1 MKRVIA
7 HDLQT
12 KHAGVEM
19 FAWTFHGIINLS
31 LCTLALLHLFHSLK
45 SMITDC
51 FTGSVG
57 ITPHLLQHCAPGS
70 AQRWGPKISAAEVFI
85 LLRFNVFC
93 HCLCQ
98 VEEISICF
106 ILCTTVT
113 YYALLFLTIQ
123 CYCYWLDN
131 WKGV

>member
-1 MKRVIA
+1 VKRVIA

-45 SMITDC
+45 SMIR
-51 FTGSVG
+51 
-57 ITPHLLQHCAPGS
+57 LLHWVSGHHAPPLATLCTRQCS
-70 AQRWGPKISAAEVFI
+70 EVGPKISAAEVFI